1 VKQFT
6 IVSFLLVSLLIIT
19 SAKAQIQYYGIDTII
34 KDGSSSV
41 KLTITFLEPEESFS
55 FNVIGKI
62 QRFSV
67 SSEAGPVDCDVTANG
82 ISFIDCSLSLTEE
95 KRTVEIEFET
105 GDFVKISGERFF
117 FVADLS
123 LNKDISSVFASVKL
137 PEGMALV
144 GEDVTGRISFPEN
157 TTIISDGRHH
167 IVIWRLS
174 DISKDQILK
183 FQIIYEKITSP
194 PLFQLR
200 LRYFVIFGIAAA
212 ATIGLIYIRYF
223 RKPEKLVLS
232 VLDDFERKV
241 LKVIVSAGGET
252 KQKKVVQET
261 NLSKAKV
268 SRVIKTLVDR
278 GLIEVERIGRTNKLK
293 LIKKKLKL

>member
-6 IVSFLLVSLLIIT
+6 IVSFLLVSLLIIAT
-19 SAKAQIQYYGIDTII
+19 TKAQIQYYGIDTVI
-34 KDGSSSV
+34 KDGKSSV

-55 FNVIGKI
+55 FNVIGRI
-62 QRFSV
+62 QKFSA
-67 SSEAGPVDCDVTANG
+67 SSEAGPVSCDVTANG
-82 ISFIDCSLSLTEE
+82 ISFVDCSLTLTEE

-105 GDFVKISGERFF
+105 DDFVKISGERFF

-123 LNKDISSVFASVKL
+123 LNKDINSVFTSVKL

-174 DISKDQILK
+174 GIDKDQTLK
-183 FQIIYEKITSP
+183 FQVIYEKITQP

-212 ATIGLIYIRYF
+212 ATIGFIYIRYF

-268 SRVIKTLVDR
+268 SRVIKTLVKR